1 MAMPKGA
8 RVVIDVSGLRR
19 AAAQIRGVPDRKVKQ
34 AVQRTR
40 ATLARS
46 LRAAAARQVAEKQL
60 NLPARAVSPYI
71 RVDQG
76 SAGGFDYVAVTASNT
91 RLPLQAFRPKVSKTS
106 GVTVTTWLDSPAK
119 RLPHAFARPG
129 KGIWQR
135 TPARNGMPS
144 GPSGLVHRT
153 PVVARKGPSLRRTL
167 QPAGPGRLAAHR
179 RDDVVAELL
188 SFGRNVLAR
197 EIERQLAL

>member
-1 MAMPKGA
+1 MALPKGA

-46 LRAAAARQVAEKQL
+46 LRAEAARQVSEKQL
-60 NLPARAVSPYI
+60 NLSARTISPYI

-76 SAGGFDYVAVTASNT
+76 TAAGFDYVAVTASNT

-119 RLPHAFARPG
+119 RLPHAYG
-129 KGIWQR
+129 YKGGVWQR

-153 PVVARKGPSLRRTL
+153 PVVQRKGPSLRRTL

-188 SFGRNVLAR
+188 SFGRNVLSR